1 MREEMDVGI
10 IKRPLSRA
18 FIFVLIIAAC
28 LTAWFFAINL
38 LGIETTYNNALYLL
52 THVFVVAISM
62 ALGIIL
68 IRKQKWN
75 LAYVGVR
82 KIEKNTLKS
91 VFYTVPLYVILL
103 SPLLVTGF
111 SGIEFQADTLR
122 IAIFIILFHL
132 TVVIHEEFYFRG
144 IILSLF
150 KHNLK
155 KAVLISA
162 LLFSIMHFLNLF
174 QVLFDNEIIF
184 SGFFV
189 STLIQVAR
197 TFGFGIIFA
206 VIVIKTKSLTPA
218 VLFHWIGNSFAR
230 IVDVPSEFVLIQSV
244 LYTVYGIVLS
254 IILFKKPKC

>member
-1 MREEMDVGI
+1 MNEEVELGI
-10 IKRPLSRA
+10 IKRPLLRA
-18 FIFVLIIAAC
+18 FIFVLIIAAS
-28 LTAWFFAINL
+28 LTVWFVTINL
-38 LGIETTYNNALYLL
+38 LEIETTYNNTLYLL
-52 THVFVVAISM
+52 THAFAVTISM
-62 ALGIIL
+62 TIGIVL

-103 SPLLVTGF
+103 LPLLAVGLN
-111 SGIEFQADTLR
+111 GIEYQADTLN
-122 IAIFIILFHL
+122 IATFVILFHL

-162 LLFSIMHFLNLF
+162 FLFGVMHFLNLF

-197 TFGFGIIFA
+197 TFGFGLIFA
-206 VIVIKTKSLTPA
+206 VIVIKTKSLIPV

-230 IVDVPSEFVLIQSV
+230 IVNIPSEFVLIQSV
-244 LYTVYGIVLS
+244 LYTIYGIVLLVV
-254 IILFKKPKC
+254 LFKKPN